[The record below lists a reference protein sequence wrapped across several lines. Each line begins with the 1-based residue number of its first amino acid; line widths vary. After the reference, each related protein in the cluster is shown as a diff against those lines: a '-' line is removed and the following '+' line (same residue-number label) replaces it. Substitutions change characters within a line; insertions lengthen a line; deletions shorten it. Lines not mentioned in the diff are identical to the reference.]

1 MTTQTQKDYTLEQLI
16 DIITDFYSNWNK
28 TQINMKT
35 QIKNYCEVNN
45 ITEFELG
52 TDEWVDFITHL
63 GSMNNLNELDFDEIE
78 NILEEIDIEVY

>member
-63 GSMNNLNELDFDEIE
+63 ERVGIELDFDEIE
-78 NILEEIDIEVY
+78 NILEEINVELI

>member
-1 MTTQTQKDYTLEQLI
+1 MTTQTKKDYTLEQLI

-52 TDEWVDFITHL
+52 TDEWVDFITYL
-63 GSMNNLNELDFDEIE
+63 EMVGIELDFDEIE
-78 NILEEIDIEVY
+78 NILEELDIEVY